1 MHCRLDLR
9 QYKSSLQCSKRSA
22 HIAQP
27 MPRGIV
33 AIWWEVIMYS
43 LLDLIFAAWDAGVAP
58 AVMVLLAVYATI
70 FRG

>member
-1 MHCRLDLR
+1 
-9 QYKSSLQCSKRSA
+9 
-22 HIAQP
+22 
-27 MPRGIV
+27 
-33 AIWWEVIMYS
+33 MYS